1 MADQSF
7 SAENFRKI
15 LDIENRKGIYLEGR
29 FFPEVKSIT
38 EKIQRYRAEIREKKK
53 NRIENEEEIKKLNEE
68 KKILEEEKEK
78 KLTDEL
84 QKTSETVIKAN
95 YKIEFKKVDTPDIKS
110 IYIIDR
116 SSPKHYFALKQIQQ
130 NLSKLYSVKQANR
143 SEIVNQ
149 VKFLLNDRFPKY
161 VLRTDINDFYETIPH
176 SKILE
181 KIDGDNLL
189 SPLSKKILRKILNE
203 YKDKSGSKK
212 GIPRGVGVSAYL
224 AELYMR
230 KIDDEIVKQ
239 NDITYYARYVDD
251 IIIIFTPKP
260 DDQNIDYKKIIK
272 RIIEENYELTLN
284 EDKTFIFDLRNE
296 DESYPMDFLG
306 YKITFGLEEIKIEL
320 TEKKFEKYK
329 ERLKL
334 AFNHYKNLSKVNE
347 KKARKILVK
356 RIRFLT
362 GNTRLLNNKKNIL
375 TGIYYSNNQLTEYDY
390 LKRLDSS
397 LRARINTHIKLP
409 QVQARLKKYSFVEGY
424 KTKRFSPFNTRE
436 LSEIMKIWKK
446 RF

>member
-1 MADQSF
+1 MVDQSF
-7 SAENFRKI
+7 SAENFRRI

-29 FFPEVKSIT
+29 FFPEVKLIT
-38 EKIQRYRAEIREKKK
+38 EKIQRCRTEIREKKK
-53 NRIENEEEIKKLNEE
+53 DRIKNEKEIKKLNGE
-68 KKILEEEKEK
+68 KEVLEKEKEK

-84 QKTSETVIKAN
+84 HETSEAVNKPN
-95 YKIEFKKVDTPDIKS
+95 YKVEFKKVDTPDIKS
-110 IYIIDR
+110 IYIIDKDA
-116 SSPKHYFALKQIQQ
+116 PEHYFALKQIQQ
-130 NLSKLYSVKQANR
+130 NLSKLYNIKQSNR

-149 VKFLLNDRFPKY
+149 VSFLLNDNFPKY
-161 VLRTDINDFYETIPH
+161 VLRTDIKDFYEEIPH

-181 KIDGDNLL
+181 KINRDNLL

-203 YKDKSGSKK
+203 YKAKSGSEK

-230 KIDDEIVKQ
+230 KIDDDILKL

-260 DDQNIDYKKIIK
+260 DNQNIDYKKKIK
-272 RIIEENYELTLN
+272 KIIEEYHDLTLN
-284 EDKTFIFDLRNE
+284 ENKTFIFDLRCGN
-296 DESYPMDFLG
+296 DSYQMDFLG
-306 YKITFGLEEIKIEL
+306 YRITFGLEKIKIEL
-320 TEKKFEKYK
+320 TEKKFEKYR
-329 ERLKL
+329 ERLRL

-362 GNTRLLNNKKNIL
+362 GNTRLSNNKKNIL
-375 TGIYYSNNQLTEYDY
+375 TGIYYSNNQLTEYTY
-390 LKRLDSS
+390 IKRLDSS
-397 LRARINTHIKLP
+397 LKARINAHVEKP
-409 QVQARLKKYSFVEGY
+409 QVKERLKKYGFMEGF
-424 KTKRFSPFNTRE
+424 KVKRFSPFNTRE

-446 RF
+446 RY